1 MPALA
6 SPVADE
12 RSALREYLAYHQSAF
27 FAVAYGLADEQARM
41 TPTVSALS
49 IGGLIKHVT
58 AMQRTW
64 MSRVAAAP
72 GAPPRD
78 PRPFDEIAK
87 DFADQHTMR
96 ADETLDGLLTST
108 RGRERQLA
116 APGRDRRPGCESP
129 CPTRYSVVSEGHQGL
144 VGAVGGSAR
153 DQRADPTFRPRRH
166 HPGEHRRRH
175 HVRTAGR
182 AGGMGDRRLGPA
194 LEARCKPVAAW
205 LAATPKTAPSSCIT
219 KTSATRTIRPYC

>member
-27 FAVAYGLADEQARM
+27 FAVAYGLTDEQARM

-49 IGGLIKHVT
+49 VGGLIKHVT

-87 DFADQHTMR
+87 GCADQHVMR
-96 ADETLDGLLTST
+96 PDETLDGLLRAFEAENATSL
-108 RGRERQLA
+108 QLA
-116 APGRDRRPGCESP
+116 ETADLDAKVPVPQDIPWFPKGIKDWSVRWVILHVINELTRHSGHADIIRESIDGA
-129 CPTRYSVVSEGHQGL
+129 TMYELLAGLEGWAIDGWVTPWQGK
-144 VGAVGGSAR
+144 
-153 DQRADPTFRPRRH
+153 QKPERPRAN
-166 HPGEHRRRH
+166 P
-175 HVRTAGR
+175 
-182 AGGMGDRRLGPA
+182 
-194 LEARCKPVAAW
+194 
-205 LAATPKTAPSSCIT
+205 
-219 KTSATRTIRPYC
+219 